1 MDHGEAM
8 LSMCGSSHSVR
19 NQEDKIYKLGREVGN
34 SQPLDKAWWMYVVR
48 CSDGT
53 LYTGI
58 TTDVDRRIREHNTSL
73 RGAKYTR
80 SRRPVELV
88 YVNKHIDRST
98 VSIAESAFKKMS
110 RIEKLAI
117 IYESK
122 HCDNI
127 ED

>member
-1 MDHGEAM
+1 
-8 LSMCGSSHSVR
+8 
-19 NQEDKIYKLGREVGN
+19 
-34 SQPLDKAWWMYVVR
+34 MYVAR

-80 SRRPVELV
+80 SRRPVELF
-88 YVNKHIDRST
+88 YVEKYRDRSAA
-98 VSIAESAFKKMS
+98 SIAESAFKKRS
-110 RIEKLAI
+110 RSEKLSM

-122 HCDNI
+122 HSDNI

>member
-1 MDHGEAM
+1 
-8 LSMCGSSHSVR
+8 
-19 NQEDKIYKLGREVGN
+19 
-34 SQPLDKAWWMYVVR
+34 MYVVR

-58 TTDVDRRIREHNTSL
+58 TTDVDRRIREHNTSM

-80 SRRPVELV
+80 SRRPVELL
-88 YVNKHIDRST
+88 YVEKHTDRST
-98 VSIAESAFKKMS
+98 ASIAESAFKKRS
-110 RIEKLAI
+110 RSEKLSM

-122 HCDNI
+122 HKDTI

>member
-1 MDHGEAM
+1 MGDT
-8 LSMCGSSHSVR
+8 
-19 NQEDKIYKLGREVGN
+19 K
-34 SQPLDKAWWMYVVR
+34 PLEKRKRWHMYVVR

-58 TTDVDRRIREHNTSL
+58 TTDVDRRIREHNTSM

-80 SRRPVELV
+80 SRRPVELL
-88 YVNKHIDRST
+88 YVEKHTDRST
-98 VSIAESAFKKMS
+98 ASISESAFKKRS
-110 RIEKLAI
+110 RSEKLSM

-122 HCDNI
+122 HKDTI